1 MTCNINGVIDALGQ
15 LDLISVGGGRPGVI
29 GLLMNK

>member
-1 MTCNINGVIDALGQ
+1 MTHNIDGIIDALGQ
-15 LDLISVGGGRPGVI
+15 LDPISVGGGRPGGV